1 MKKFLI
7 FLMILFCV
15 MPLMGCSKDDTNS
28 QVIRIHIRANSNS
41 NVDQDIKLVVRDEI
55 LKYVTP
61 LIAKCKDSSDVKN
74 VLTNNAL
81 KIDKIANSVL
91 EQNGFDYTAKSKITN
106 EYFPSRSYNGKIFK
120 SDYYDALIVNLGT
133 GSGNNWWCVAY
144 PPMCFVG
151 EDCGTG
157 NIKFKSKLLELI
169 NKFWCD

>member
-1 MKKFLI
+1 
-7 FLMILFCV
+7 MILFCV
-15 MPLMGCSKDDTNS
+15 MPLMGCSKDDTSS

-120 SDYYDALIVNLGT
+120 LYNKYRNG
-133 GSGNNWWCVAY
+133 
-144 PPMCFVG
+144 
-151 EDCGTG
+151 
-157 NIKFKSKLLELI
+157 KSCT
-169 NKFWCD
+169 WCDFMLFFTFTTNFSKRNWKNN